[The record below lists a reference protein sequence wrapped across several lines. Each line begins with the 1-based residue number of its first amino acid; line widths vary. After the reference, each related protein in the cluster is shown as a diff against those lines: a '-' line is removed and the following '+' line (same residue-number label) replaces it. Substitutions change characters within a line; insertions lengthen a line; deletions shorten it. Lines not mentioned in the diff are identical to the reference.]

1 MSTRLTKKET
11 DENSVP
17 TGYEGDN
24 VPEDFSLPACTIEDV
39 DRSLFTLFD
48 REIPFMYTHKGA
60 NKRIPVIFATG
71 ERFAVLR
78 RKRPL
83 RDRNGALILPLISI
97 MRTGV
102 SQEAQM
108 GPGQTAPLTIRKRL
122 DKSDREYQR
131 LVNKARLK
139 NQKSAVSSLN
149 RVITEDGVQDTGAVP
164 GTVSSRRRAQGQTPL
179 AYRRGELLRSNVAKN
194 IVEIL
199 TIPPV
204 KYYTST
210 YEITFW
216 AQYTQQMNN
225 MIMAMMSV
233 YQNNHR
239 RTFKLETEKGY
250 WFVGYVGEALSPG
263 NNFDDFTDNERLV
276 RYSFEVS
283 VPGYVVGGDY
293 PGAEPFLRKF
303 LSAPEISFDST
314 QTTSAPLSPLVG
326 GTASGKPGRYILQD
340 IETDDSLTPGSG
352 VAESANIE
360 GGPRSN
366 VDAGPTS
373 ATLGGFS
380 DGGSDIVFVR
390 VEKDP
395 FTGKESSRTLKI
407 KTRNQRKGETV
418 YREQITNDMDLES

>member
-1 MSTRLTKKET
+1 
-11 DENSVP
+11 
-17 TGYEGDN
+17 
-24 VPEDFSLPACTIEDV
+24 
-39 DRSLFTLFD
+39 
-48 REIPFMYTHKGA
+48 
-60 NKRIPVIFATG
+60 
-71 ERFAVLR
+71 
-78 RKRPL
+78 
-83 RDRNGALILPLISI
+83 
-97 MRTGV
+97 
-102 SQEAQM
+102 M

-276 RYSFEVS
+276 
-283 VPGYVVGGDY
+283 
-293 PGAEPFLRKF
+293 
-303 LSAPEISFDST
+303 LSLIH
-314 QTTSAPLSPLVG
+314 
-326 GTASGKPGRYILQD
+326 I
-340 IETDDSLTPGSG
+340 
-352 VAESANIE
+352 
-360 GGPRSN
+360 
-366 VDAGPTS
+366 
-373 ATLGGFS
+373 
-380 DGGSDIVFVR
+380 
-390 VEKDP
+390 
-395 FTGKESSRTLKI
+395 
-407 KTRNQRKGETV
+407 
-418 YREQITNDMDLES
+418 